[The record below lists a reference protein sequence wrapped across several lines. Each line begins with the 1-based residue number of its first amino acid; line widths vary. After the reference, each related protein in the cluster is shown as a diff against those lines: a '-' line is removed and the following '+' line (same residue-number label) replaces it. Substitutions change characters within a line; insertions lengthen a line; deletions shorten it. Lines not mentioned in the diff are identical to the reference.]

1 VTTPIV
7 LPWPLQS
14 GLEAATRALFDL
26 GDQSSVDFLRPAG
39 EAALV
44 SPDSVS
50 WRVFKNP
57 LSLFV
62 GGVAAVTME
71 LAEPRVRTG
80 VWEHTTFRSD
90 PIRRL
95 RRTGLAA
102 MVTIYGARSTAE
114 AMIAGVRRMHDSV
127 AGSTPAGKVY
137 RANDPELLNWVQGT
151 AAYGFLQAYHVYV
164 QPLSGFE
171 RDRYYAEG
179 TLAASLYGA
188 SAATSE
194 AALETRFEAMA
205 NQLER
210 SDILFEFL
218 AIMRSA
224 PILPLPLRPLQP
236 LLVRAAIDLTPHW
249 LRKIVRVADGGLN
262 AWEAGVVR
270 QIGSF
275 ADRLVLEN
283 NPAVQAC
290 RRMRLPVNYLY
301 VHVAQ
306 IPRQI
311 RNAHHTG
318 RQYLLD
324 GRQKLSAVDEVR
336 HRDW

>member
-1 VTTPIV
+1 MTAPIV
-7 LPWPLQS
+7 LPWPLRS
-14 GLEAATRALFDL
+14 GLEVATRALFDL
-26 GDQSSVDFLRPAG
+26 GDQSCADFLRPLG

-57 LSLFV
+57 LSLFI
-62 GGVAAVTME
+62 GGVAAVIME

-80 VWEHTTFRSD
+80 VWEHTTFRID

-102 MVTIYGARSTAE
+102 MVTIYGARGMAE
-114 AMIAGVRRMHDSV
+114 AMIARVRRMHDKV
-127 AGSTPAGKVY
+127 AGSTPAGKAY
-137 RANDPELLNWVQGT
+137 RATDPELLNWVQGT
-151 AAYGFLQAYHVYV
+151 AAYGFLQAYHAYV
-164 QPLSGFE
+164 RPLSDLE

-194 AALETRFEAMA
+194 AALEMRFEAMA

-224 PILPLPLRPLQP
+224 PILPLPLRPVQP
-236 LLVRAAIDLTPHW
+236 LLIRAAIDLTPYW
-249 LRKIVRVADGGLN
+249 LRRIVGLTDHGLD

-270 QIGSF
+270 QIGAL
-275 ADRLVLEN
+275 ADRIVLET

-290 RRMRLPVNYLY
+290 RRMRLSANYLY
-301 VHVAQ
+301 VHH
-306 IPRQI
+306 
-311 RNAHHTG
+311 NA
-318 RQYLLD
+318 LC
-324 GRQKLSAVDEVR
+324 SM
-336 HRDW
+336 

>member
-7 LPWPLQS
+7 LPWPLRS
-14 GLEAATRALFDL
+14 GLKVATRVLFDL
-26 GDQSSVDFLRPAG
+26 GDQSSADFLQPAD

-57 LSLFV
+57 ISLFL
-62 GGVAAVTME
+62 GGVAAVIME

-80 VWEHTTFRSD
+80 IWEHTTFRID

-102 MVTIYGARSTAE
+102 MVTIYGAHSIAE
-114 AMIAGVRRMHDSV
+114 AMIARIRRVHDRV
-127 AGSTPAGKVY
+127 AGLTPAGIAY
-137 RANDPELLNWVQGT
+137 RANDPELLNWVQST
-151 AAYGFLQAYHVYV
+151 AAYGFLQAYHEYV
-164 QPLSGFE
+164 RPLSDVE

-188 SAATSE
+188 SAPTSE
-194 AALETRFEAMA
+194 AALEMRFEAMA

-224 PILPLPLRPLQP
+224 PILPMPLRPVQP
-236 LLVRAAIDLTPHW
+236 LLIRAAADLTPRW
-249 LRKIVRVADGGLN
+249 VRRIVGLTDHGLN
-262 AWEAGVVR
+262 VWEAGVVR
-270 QIGSF
+270 QIGAL
-275 ADRLVLEN
+275 ADSLVLET

-290 RRMRLPVNYLY
+290 RRMRLSPNYLY
-301 VHVAQ
+301 VHEHA
-306 IPRQI
+306 
-311 RNAHHTG
+311 
-318 RQYLLD
+318 
-324 GRQKLSAVDEVR
+324 DEL
-336 HRDW
+336 